1 MRLNQATGSRSAT
14 AQVRAIQRTDFLSM
28 RSLRFAIVWLL
39 LVAGFPAAADLVV
52 FVRLQVAHKHVEL
65 DRSLLGR
72 FIVAFFRRHITP
84 LLTVTTLKTA
94 LRLVEQKRRPTPFP
108 PSARG
113 F

>member
-1 MRLNQATGSRSAT
+1 MRLIEGGHAQRQLGCGNLTQRSPLNEVAP
-14 AQVRAIQRTDFLSM
+14 
-28 RSLRFAIVWLL
+28 FAIVWLL
-39 LVAGFPAAADLVV
+39 LVAGFSAATDLVV
-52 FVRLQVAHKHVEL
+52 FIRLQIAHKHVEL

-84 LLTVTTLKTA
+84 LLTVTMLKTA
-94 LRLVEQKRRPTPFP
+94 LRPVEQKRRPTPFP